1 MELDNVLVPIIA
13 NRERGALVAV
23 HMPSFV
29 EDVKNVTICTYEEIQ
44 ELMSNQ
50 QELSV
55 PLVVIQPKK
64 IFSVQD
70 DLECSSLV
78 QSFHGLS
85 YST

>member
-23 HMPSFV
+23 HMPSFA
-29 EDVKNVTICTYEEIQ
+29 EDVKTVTICTYEEIQ

-64 IFSVQD
+64 FFSVQD
-70 DLECSSLV
+70 DLECSSWV
-78 QSFHGLS
+78 Q
-85 YST
+85 